1 MRCNMAHAWLS
12 GKNGTTKIWSHWDEL
27 HITDLSTHM
36 MYRRWIAH
44 TRIAHTYADHI
55 SICSHRYRVSHIG
68 QKMRENWFLA
78 PGAVSSMQV
87 VFRNKIWFL
96 SFPCGTLFNQQI
108 SSLLIF
114 VFSLHRKW
122 EALFIKFDP
131 LFKSSVAWGTG
142 IPLSHFA
149 CSWSPSKQERS
160 KKHYQKKKKNHCLG
174 RYRYLNIYFPFAWD
188 ISSYNIFNLRFLSEK
203 SKRKII
209 IHQKTGFH
217 FLSPCMLGWQAFP
230 NLNLELLKCSR
241 SWSAI

>member
-1 MRCNMAHAWLS
+1 MKSQDLHIFCPTRWDFCAAMRCNMAHAWLS

-114 VFSLHRKW
+114 VFSLHLKW

-160 KKHYQKKKKNHCLG
+160 KKHYQKKKKK
-174 RYRYLNIYFPFAWD
+174 
-188 ISSYNIFNLRFLSEK
+188 SLSREV
-203 SKRKII
+203 
-209 IHQKTGFH
+209 
-217 FLSPCMLGWQAFP
+217 
-230 NLNLELLKCSR
+230 
-241 SWSAI
+241 